1 MHLYVLARGIDT
13 AMKQWVNDVSA
24 IFLPI
29 EYAPGKKGKVRV
41 AVRPIQL
48 YEIVF
53 PEEQKD
59 FILGA
64 IPDNGHD
71 RVKNK
76 WMIGIVKV
84 LRSFLRVKATPSVP
98 NNGTIYNPHVML
110 THIGIKKDQRDKD
123 GIEIL

>member
-13 AMKQWVNDVSA
+13 AMRQWVNDVSA

-29 EYAPGKKGKVRV
+29 EYAKGKKGKVRV

-53 PEEQKD
+53 PEEHKD

-71 RVKNK
+71 GHKNK
-76 WMIGIVKV
+76 WLKGIVHV
-84 LRSFLRVKATPSVP
+84 LRGFLGVKASQRKEP
-98 NNGTIYNPHVML
+98 NGAIINPYVML

>member
-1 MHLYVLARGIDT
+1 MR
-13 AMKQWVNDVSA
+13 QWVEDVSA

-29 EYAPGKKGKVRV
+29 EYAPGKRGKVRV

-53 PEEQKD
+53 PEEQKE

-64 IPDNGHD
+64 IPDNEYD
-71 RVKNK
+71 RSRNK
-76 WMIGIVKV
+76 WMFGIVKV
-84 LRSFLRVKATPSVP
+84 LRSFLRVKATTTVP
-98 NNGTIYNPHVML
+98 NNGAIYNPHVML
-110 THIGIKKDQRDKD
+110 THIGIKKDRRDKD

>member
-1 MHLYVLARGIDT
+1 MHLYVLARGINS
-13 AMKQWVNDVSA
+13 AMRQWVEDVSA

-53 PEEQKD
+53 PEEHEE
-59 FILGA
+59 FMLGA
-64 IPDNGHD
+64 IQDNGHD
-71 RVKNK
+71 GVKNK
-76 WMIGIVKV
+76 WLKGCVKV
-84 LRSFLRVKATPSVP
+84 LRGFLGVKKTTRVK
-98 NNGTIYNPHVML
+98 NNGAIFNPHVML
-110 THIGIKKDQRDKD
+110 THIGIKKDERDKD